1 MAQLKQTHHKNNT
14 NSAKKTQVNA
24 AVTKT
29 NKSQITTN
37 TKQTGTIPAWVWSLI
52 VIVVAV
58 GGYLLIRLTNQ
69 RQQAVGSLPVEMS
82 VAEVSQLDRSEWLFL
97 DVREQSEWNQGHI
110 EEATLIPLGQ
120 LEERQAELPTDQK
133 IVVVCRS
140 GNRSA
145 SGRDILLKAGF
156 TEVTSMA
163 GGMNDWIS
171 QGLPVV
177 TGP

>member
-1 MAQLKQTHHKNNT
+1 MTKSKQNHHKKNT
-14 NSAKKTQVNA
+14 KSAKKPQGKA

-29 NKSQITTN
+29 NKSQISTN
-37 TKQTGTIPAWVWSLI
+37 RGQPGTIPSWVWSLI

-58 GGYLLIRLTNQ
+58 GGYRLIQWTNQ
-69 RQQAVGSLPVEMS
+69 RQQTVSTLPAEMS

-97 DVREQSEWNQGHI
+97 DVREQSEWNEGHI
-110 EEATLIPLGQ
+110 EGATLIPLGQ
-120 LEERQAELPTDQK
+120 LDARQAELPTDKK

-145 SGRDILLKAGF
+145 EGRDILLKAGF
-156 TEVTSMA
+156 AEVTSMA

-171 QGLPVV
+171 QGLPIV

>member
-1 MAQLKQTHHKNNT
+1 MAKSQKSNKTKNSSLENT
-14 NSAKKTQVNA
+14 TQVKA
-24 AVTKT
+24 GGQKT
-29 NKSQITTN
+29 NKPQM
-37 TKQTGTIPAWVWSLI
+37 KATGQQNRAISPWIWILI

-58 GGYLLIRLTNQ
+58 GGYWLIQQTSQ
-69 RQQAVGSLPVEMS
+69 RQETVSNQPLEMS
-82 VAEVSQLDRSEWLFL
+82 VADVARMDNTEWIFL
-97 DVREQSEWNQGHI
+97 DVREQSEWNEAHI
-110 EEATLIPLGQ
+110 EWATLIPLGQ
-120 LEERQAELPTDQK
+120 LANRKNELPKDQK

-145 SGRDILLKAGF
+145 QGRDLLLKAGF
-156 TEVTSMA
+156 AEVTSMA

>member
-1 MAQLKQTHHKNNT
+1 MAKSQKSNKNE
-14 NSAKKTQVNA
+14 SVSLEKKTQVKA
-24 AVTKT
+24 AGQKT
-29 NKSQITTN
+29 NKPQM
-37 TKQTGTIPAWVWSLI
+37 KATGQQNRAISPWIWILM

-58 GGYLLIRLTNQ
+58 GGYWLIQQTNQ
-69 RQQAVGSLPVEMS
+69 RQETVSTLPLEMS
-82 VAEVSQLDRSEWLFL
+82 VAEAAKLDPEDWFFL
-97 DVREQSEWNQGHI
+97 DVREQSEWNEAHI
-110 EEATLIPLGQ
+110 EWATLIPLGQ
-120 LEERQAELPTDQK
+120 LANRQNELPKDQK

-145 SGRDILLKAGF
+145 QGRDLLLKAGF
-156 TEVTSMA
+156 AEVTSMA

>member
-1 MAQLKQTHHKNNT
+1 MTNSKKTNKKKKT
-14 NSAKKTQVNA
+14 NSAKKSQAKA

-37 TKQTGTIPAWVWSLI
+37 TKQPGAIPSWVWSLV

-58 GGYLLIRLTNQ
+58 GGYWLIQLTNQ
-69 RQQAVGSLPVEMS
+69 RQQAVSTLPLETS
-82 VAEVSQLDRSEWLFL
+82 VAEVAKLDRPEWFFL
-97 DVREQSEWNQGHI
+97 DVREQSEWNEGHI
-110 EEATLIPLGQ
+110 EGATLIPLGQ
-120 LEERQAELPTDQK
+120 LEARKAELPTDQK

-145 SGRDILLKAGF
+145 DGRDILLKAGF
-156 TEVTSMA
+156 SAVTSMA

>member
-1 MAQLKQTHHKNNT
+1 MAKSQKSNKNE
-14 NSAKKTQVNA
+14 SVSLEKKTQVKA
-24 AVTKT
+24 AGQKT
-29 NKSQITTN
+29 NEPQMKA
-37 TKQTGTIPAWVWSLI
+37 TGQQNRAILPWIWILI

-58 GGYLLIRLTNQ
+58 GGYWLIQQTSQ
-69 RQQAVGSLPVEMS
+69 RQETVSNQPLEMS
-82 VAEVSQLDRSEWLFL
+82 VADVARMDKTEWIFL
-97 DVREQSEWNQGHI
+97 DVREQSEWNEAHI
-110 EEATLIPLGQ
+110 EWATLIPLGQ
-120 LEERQAELPTDQK
+120 LANRQNELPKDQK

-145 SGRDILLKAGF
+145 QGRDLLLKAGF
-156 TEVTSMA
+156 AEVTSMA